1 MSTPRQILAE
11 KIRSAATKKREAA
24 EALVTARDAGEGP
37 LFSEA
42 QIGIMAAVCKQT
54 GTDPTEFVATC
65 TAKIRPTLPSKA
77 TGEELL
83 VFIEKAVE
91 KIQEQSRPK
100 PSFNQSAGGRSK
112 PAFSR
117 ENPEAKSI
125 VKVKLKPLVC

>member
-11 KIRSAATKKREAA
+11 KIRSAATKKRAA
-24 EALVTARDAGEGP
+24 ADALVTARNTGEGP

-117 ENPEAKSI
+117 ENPEAKSN

>member
-1 MSTPRQILAE
+1 MGSG
-11 KIRSAATKKREAA
+11 
-24 EALVTARDAGEGP
+24 AL
-37 LFSEA
+37 L
-42 QIGIMAAVCKQT
+42 T

-117 ENPEAKSI
+117 ENPEAKSN